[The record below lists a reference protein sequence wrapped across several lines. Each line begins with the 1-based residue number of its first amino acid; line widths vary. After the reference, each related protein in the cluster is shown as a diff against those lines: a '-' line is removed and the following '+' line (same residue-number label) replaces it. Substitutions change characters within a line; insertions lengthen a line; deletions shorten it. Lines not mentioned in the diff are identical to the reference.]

1 MNSKINFPS
10 MVPGV
15 GSFRFWLPL
24 LGLLLCGN
32 AWAVRYQD
40 IDLNNC
46 PPLIP
51 ANRVKYAAKLGM
63 GTPANPLT
71 CEGLSSGCDIAPANA
86 KGDVFWEFENDTGNN
101 NSPGSSNCTGTQPNL
116 NCAGINLTLP
126 AALDTQVS
134 GTAKAQ
140 MTTSSPLN
148 TLATS
153 YFFLTVRAAPGG
165 SPECKRE
172 YRFRVTTDGGGWGD
186 PHITTVDGVH
196 YDFQSAGEFI
206 ALRGGGLEI
215 QTRQTAVATASIPGA
230 NPYTGLA
237 SCVSIYTAV
246 AARVGAH
253 RVSYQPN
260 FIEGIHDPKGLQ
272 LRVDGALVELG
283 PEGIDL
289 GSGPISTSSTP
300 GVLTG
305 PSSGGRIVKSPAGD
319 GIEIHYP
326 DGTRLVVTPAYW
338 NAQKKWYLNVNV
350 YGTTATEGIMGLI
363 ANDGWLP
370 ALPDGTSLGPK
381 PESLHQRYVDLYE
394 KFADA
399 WRVTDETSL
408 FDYPPGASTAT
419 FTLDEWPRERPSSCA
434 IQGEPSAPSIDVQV
448 AETHCASIIDQN
460 MKADCV
466 FDVAVTGEPGFAQ
479 TYQLTE
485 QLQPGLT
492 ATTVKD
498 DKDPTQQGESVTF
511 TATVAPTLSRSG
523 QGTPSG
529 AVQFVVDGGKVGN
542 PVALDST
549 GRATWSTSSLQA
561 GKHQV
566 VAQYIPS
573 GFGGLLFLASSS
585 PEESHTVIAKSGQ
598 FFWLVILLILVLII
612 LIVWWYRRK

>member
-32 AWAVRYQD
+32 ARGAYQD
-40 IDLNNC
+40 IDITTC
-46 PPLIP
+46 PPPPVRNCGAPNVIC
-51 ANRVKYAAKLGM
+51 YAAQV
-63 GTPANPLT
+63 GTLANSIN
-71 CEGLSSGCDIAPANA
+71 EDIAVIGAG
-86 KGDVFWEFENDTGNN
+86 GDVFWDLA
-101 NSPGSSNCTGTQPNL
+101 PGAGCTGAAPNFV
-116 NCAGINLTLP
+116 CAGMNVTVP
-126 AALDTQVS
+126 ADPNTQVS
-134 GTAKAQ
+134 QALKTQ
-140 MTTSSPLN
+140 IRNSSPLN
-148 TLATS
+148 TQAS
-153 YFFLTVRAAPGG
+153 SSFGLTVSAAPGG
-165 SPECKRE
+165 IPTCTQN
-172 YRFRVTTDGGGWGD
+172 YQLRVTSNGGGWGD

-196 YDFQSAGEFI
+196 YDFQSAGEFT

-253 RVSYQPN
+253 RISYQPN

-272 LRVDGALVELG
+272 LRVDGVLTTLG

-289 GSGPISTSSTP
+289 GSGPIVTSSIP
-300 GVLTG
+300 GALAG
-305 PSSGGRIVKSPAGD
+305 SPSGGRIVKSPAGD

-338 NAQKKWYLNVNV
+338 DAQKKWYLNVNV

-363 ANDGWLP
+363 AKDGWLP
-370 ALPDGTSLGPK
+370 TLPDGTSLGPK

-466 FDVAVTGEPGFAQ
+466 FDVAVTGEPGFAR

-549 GRATWSTSSLQA
+549 GRAAWSTSSLQA
-561 GKHQV
+561 GKHQI

-585 PEESHTVIAKSGQ
+585 PEESHTVVAQYGLL
-598 FFWLVILLILVLII
+598 FWLVILLILVLII